1 MHRLPTKQLTGLVL
15 AVALLLAA
23 PGSVQ
28 LLAQGGSNYSVFGVG
43 DLYDHVSAV
52 YEGLG
57 GTSIAVPSPYALNSV
72 NPAAVADLETTRIQA
87 AYSFR
92 QIQANTDLRTVSQ
105 NNGKIQGLTAGMSID
120 TALGAG
126 LLFGIRPFS
135 TVNYRFQTTETDV
148 YDDGETVSSSTEF
161 RGSGGLTEFFMGGAI
176 RPVDDLAVGING
188 VFYIGSINTATITEY
203 GSSLFSAAETRR
215 SFGFSG
221 AGLRLG
227 LAYDVTPRLRLGA
240 TATFNTDLDVD
251 VENEYR
257 SNSVTLY
264 GDSTISSVD
273 VSPMPSILGFGASYT
288 VGEFVWAADVLSKD
302 FSSFSVRTGD
312 GQAEFRRSNKVSAGV
327 QWLRTT
333 NAYQRYQDRWTWN
346 FGLSYL
352 QDYYQI
358 RGTGLDEMAA
368 SIGVQIP
375 VSERAMLD
383 AALTV
388 GQRGTMDD
396 NLIQERFFRLSFSLS
411 MGDTWFKPFGQR

>member
-1 MHRLPTKQLTGLVL
+1 MHRIPTKKLSALVL
-15 AVALLLAA
+15 AAALLAVA
-23 PGSVQ
+23 PSGVQ
-28 LLAQGGSNYSVFGVG
+28 LMAQGGSNYSVFGVG

-57 GTSIAVPSPYALNSV
+57 GTSIAVASPYALNSV
-72 NPAAVADLETTRIQA
+72 NPAAVSDLETTRIQA

-135 TVNYRFQTTETDV
+135 TVNYRFQTTENDV
-148 YDDGETVSSSTEF
+148 YDDGETVSSSTEY
-161 RGSGGLTEFFMGGAI
+161 RGSGGLSEFFLGGAI
-176 RPVDDLAVGING
+176 RPMEDLAVGING
-188 VFYIGSINTATITEY
+188 VFYIGSINTSTLTEY

-227 LAYDVTPRLRLGA
+227 LTYNVTPRLRLGA
-240 TATFNTDLDVD
+240 TATFNTDLDVE

-257 SNSVTLY
+257 SNLVTLY
-264 GDSTISSVD
+264 GDSTIAASA

-333 NAYQRYQDRWTWN
+333 NAYQRYHDRWTWN

-358 RGTGLDEMAA
+358 RGTGLDEIAA
-368 SIGVQIP
+368 SAGVQIP
-375 VSERAMLD
+375 VSSRAMLD
-383 AALTV
+383 AAVTI

-411 MGDTWFKPFGQR
+411 MGDTWFKPFGRR